1 METIV
6 KYRFDREMVAFV
18 KTLDIKTAMFGYD
31 KNDVY
36 SKFKDLLVKARDVC
50 EELVTEECKRLEV
63 MKIQLLEAAEDPEA
77 LKELLDE
84 WEREEESKITAPL
97 ELDLS
102 PQGEEGPADP
112 VVEEGGDEL
121 EQALAEQLEEP
132 AGEEGEDPSQLQMSQ
147 ILEEN
152 QALRARIQELDQRQ
166 ELLHRA
172 HDIVSE
178 ARLEREAII
187 RKAQSTAEEEL
198 FLYRAKRR
206 EEEAASKLE
215 LDRLAATKEKLED
228 QHRRYLAYVSEGQTL
243 FNQLRTYAAGLEDLE
258 EAITMSSEDRLL
270 DDREENLDPPVL
282 SLDKGTGCTEEA
294 MPLCELAEDRPEEI
308 FPHPELLEEQ
318 ADLDNEPVAS
328 PDEGEACSEDE

>member
-1 METIV
+1 M
-6 KYRFDREMVAFV
+6 
-18 KTLDIKTAMFGYD
+18 
-31 KNDVY
+31 
-36 SKFKDLLVKARDVC
+36 
-50 EELVTEECKRLEV
+50 
-63 MKIQLLEAAEDPEA
+63 
-77 LKELLDE
+77 
-84 WEREEESKITAPL
+84 
-97 ELDLS
+97 
-102 PQGEEGPADP
+102 
-112 VVEEGGDEL
+112 
-121 EQALAEQLEEP
+121 AEQLEEP

-147 ILEEN
+147 LLEEN